1 MSTPYFRFKQF
12 TVWHDRCAMK
22 VGTDG
27 VLLGAWAEAIAY
39 KEDASAASPAV
50 PHIVRRIL
58 DIGTGSGLIALMLAQ
73 RFPNAIIDG
82 IDIDPSA
89 VLQAKDNFS
98 ASPFSTRLHA
108 YSSPLQEWQPQEK
121 YDMIVSNPP
130 YFSNSLLC
138 PDGMRTK
145 ARHAESLSFAELLAH
160 SNRLLTQAGTLSLV
174 LPADA
179 EKAILAEAR
188 LQHLYCVRLCRVH
201 TTANKPAKRILVT
214 FSHQTP
220 ATTLTPETLCL
231 STPTHPR
238 SPAYSALTQDF
249 YL

>member
-27 VLLGAWAEAIAY
+27 VLLGAWASTT
-39 KEDASAASPAV
+39 DSPAANTDKTSPV
-50 PHIVRRIL
+50 ERIL

-174 LPADA
+174 LPAEA
-179 EKAILAEAR
+179 EKAIMKEAR

-231 STPTHPR
+231 STPDHPR

>member
-1 MSTPYFRFKQF
+1 MSSPYFRFKQF
-12 TVWHDRCAMK
+12 TVWHDRCAIK

-27 VLLGAWAEAIAY
+27 VLLAAWAEAIAY
-39 KEDASAASPAV
+39 KEDASAANPAV

-98 ASPFSTRLHA
+98 SSPFSTRLRA
-108 YSSPLQEWQPQEK
+108 CPSPLQEWQPQEK

-138 PDGMRTK
+138 LDGMRTK
-145 ARHAESLSFAELLAH
+145 ARHAESLSFADLIAH
-160 SNRLLTQAGTLSLV
+160 SYRLLTQAGTLSLV

-179 EKAILAEAR
+179 EKAIMKEAR

-214 FSHQTP
+214 FSYQTP
-220 ATTLTPETLCL
+220 ATTLAPEMLCL
-231 STPTHPR
+231 SSPNSPR
-238 SPAYSALTQDF
+238 SAAYSALTQDF

>member
-27 VLLGAWAEAIAY
+27 VLLGAWAGASEPSEEASQ
-39 KEDASAASPAV
+39 SAETSS
-50 PHIVRRIL
+50 IKRIL

-98 ASPFSTRLHA
+98 ASSFSTRLRA
-108 YSSPLQEWQPQEK
+108 CSSPLQEWQPQEK

-145 ARHAESLSFAELLAH
+145 ARHAESLSFADLLAH

-231 STPTHPR
+231 STPDHPR

>member
-12 TVWHDRCAMK
+12 TIWHDRCAMK

-27 VLLGAWAEAIAY
+27 VLLGAWAGTT
-39 KEDASAASPAV
+39 DSPAANTDKTSPV
-50 PHIVRRIL
+50 ERIL

-108 YSSPLQEWQPQEK
+108 YTSSLQDWQPKDQ

-138 PDGMRTK
+138 LDNMRTI
-145 ARHAESLSFAELLAH
+145 ARHDNILSFAELLEH

>member
-27 VLLGAWAEAIAY
+27 VLLGAWASTT
-39 KEDASAASPAV
+39 DSPAANTDKTSPV
-50 PHIVRRIL
+50 ERIL

-82 IDIDPSA
+82 IDIAPSA

-179 EKAILAEAR
+179 EKAIMKEAR
-188 LQHLYCVRLCRVH
+188 QQHLYCVRLCRVH

-231 STPTHPR
+231 STPDHPR

>member
-12 TVWHDRCAMK
+12 TIWHDRCAMK

-27 VLLGAWAEAIAY
+27 VLLGAWAGTT
-39 KEDASAASPAV
+39 DSPVANPDITSPV
-50 PHIVRRIL
+50 DRIL

-108 YSSPLQEWQPQEK
+108 SSSPLQAWQPKAK

-138 PDGMRTK
+138 LDNMRTI
-145 ARHAESLSFAELLAH
+145 ARHDNILSFAELLEH

-179 EKAILAEAR
+179 ENAILAEAK

-201 TTANKPAKRILVT
+201 TTATKPAKRLLIT
-214 FSHQTP
+214 FAHQEP
-220 ATTLTPETLCL
+220 ESTLLKPETLCL
-231 STPTHPR
+231 SEGNQPR
-238 SPAYSALTQDF
+238 SAAYSALTRDF

>member
-12 TVWHDRCAMK
+12 TIWHDRCAMK

-27 VLLGAWAEAIAY
+27 VLLGAWAGTT
-39 KEDASAASPAV
+39 DSPAANTDKTSPV
-50 PHIVRRIL
+50 DRIL

-138 PDGMRTK
+138 PDDMRTR
-145 ARHAESLSFAELLAH
+145 ARHAESLSFADLLAH

-231 STPTHPR
+231 STPAHPR

>member
-98 ASPFSTRLHA
+98 ASPFSTRLHV
-108 YSSPLQEWQPQEK
+108 YSSPLQEWQSQEK

-138 PDGMRTK
+138 PDNARTN
-145 ARHAESLSFAELLAH
+145 ARHDNTLSFAELFEH
-160 SNRLLTQAGTLSLV
+160 SDRLLSPCGTLALV

-179 EKAILAEAR
+179 EKEILALSR
-188 LQHLYCVRLCRVH
+188 LHHLYCVRLCRVH
-201 TTANKPAKRILVT
+201 TTAAKPAKRILIAFYRQALT
-214 FSHQTP
+214 CP
-220 ATTLTPETLCL
+220 LTPETLCL
-231 STPTHPR
+231 SENGLPR
-238 SPAYSALTQDF
+238 STAYSALTQDF

>member
-27 VLLGAWAEAIAY
+27 VLLGAWASTT
-39 KEDASAASPAV
+39 DSPAANTDKTSPV
-50 PHIVRRIL
+50 ERIL

-82 IDIDPSA
+82 IDIAPSA

-145 ARHAESLSFAELLAH
+145 ARHAESLSFAELSAH

-174 LPADA
+174 LPAEA
-179 EKAILAEAR
+179 EKAIMKEAR

-231 STPTHPR
+231 STPDHPR

>member
-39 KEDASAASPAV
+39 KEDASSPAV

-145 ARHAESLSFAELLAH
+145 ARHAKSLSFADLLAH

-231 STPTHPR
+231 STPDHPR

>member
-27 VLLGAWAEAIAY
+27 VLLGAWAGTT
-39 KEDASAASPAV
+39 DSPAANTDKTSPV
-50 PHIVRRIL
+50 ERIL

-108 YSSPLQEWQPQEK
+108 SSSPLQAWQPKAK

-138 PDGMRTK
+138 LDNMRTI
-145 ARHAESLSFAELLAH
+145 ARHDNILSFAELLEH
-160 SNRLLTQAGTLSLV
+160 SNRLSTQAGTLSLV

-220 ATTLTPETLCL
+220 ATTLTPEMLCL
-231 STPTHPR
+231 SPPDHPR

>member
-12 TVWHDRCAMK
+12 TIWHDRCAMK

-27 VLLGAWAEAIAY
+27 VLLGAWAGTT
-39 KEDASAASPAV
+39 DSPAANTDKTSPV
-50 PHIVRRIL
+50 DRIL

-98 ASPFSTRLHA
+98 VSPFSTRLHA
-108 YSSPLQEWQPQEK
+108 RSSSLQEWLPKEK

-138 PDGMRTK
+138 PDSMRTK
-145 ARHAESLSFAELLAH
+145 ARHAELLSFVDLLAH

-179 EKAILAEAR
+179 EKAILSEAR

-201 TTANKPAKRILVT
+201 TTATKPAKRVLIT
-214 FSHQTP
+214 FAHQEP
-220 ATTLTPETLCL
+220 ESTLLKPETLCL
-231 STPTHPR
+231 SEGNQPR
-238 SPAYSALTQDF
+238 SAAYSALTRDF

>member
-27 VLLGAWAEAIAY
+27 VLLGAWAGASEPSEEASQ
-39 KEDASAASPAV
+39 SAETSS
-50 PHIVRRIL
+50 IKRIL

-179 EKAILAEAR
+179 EKAIMKEAR

-231 STPTHPR
+231 STPDHPR

>member
-27 VLLGAWAEAIAY
+27 VLLGAWASTT
-39 KEDASAASPAV
+39 DSPAANTDKTSPV
-50 PHIVRRIL
+50 ERIL

-82 IDIDPSA
+82 IDIAPSA

-174 LPADA
+174 LPAEA
-179 EKAILAEAR
+179 EKAIMKEAR

-231 STPTHPR
+231 STPDHPR

>member
-1 MSTPYFRFKQF
+1 MSAAPYFRFKQF

-27 VLLGAWAEAIAY
+27 VLLGAWAGTSESPEGASQPAMTSAI
-39 KEDASAASPAV
+39 K
-50 PHIVRRIL
+50 RIL
-58 DIGTGSGLIALMLAQ
+58 DIGTGSGLVALMLAQ

-108 YSSPLQEWQPQEK
+108 YSSPLQEWQSQEK
-121 YDMIVSNPP
+121 YDMIISNPP

-145 ARHAESLSFAELLAH
+145 ARHAESLSFADLIAH

-179 EKAILAEAR
+179 EKTIMKEAR

-201 TTANKPAKRILVT
+201 TTATKPAKRILVT
-214 FSHQTP
+214 FSYQTP
-220 ATTLTPETLCL
+220 ATTLAPEMLCL
-231 STPTHPR
+231 SSPNSPR
-238 SPAYSALTQDF
+238 SAAYSALTQDF

>member
-27 VLLGAWAEAIAY
+27 VLLGAWAGASEPSEEASQ
-39 KEDASAASPAV
+39 SAETSS
-50 PHIVRRIL
+50 IKRIL

-89 VLQAKDNFS
+89 VLQAQDNFS

-108 YSSPLQEWQPQEK
+108 YSSLLQEWHPQEK

-138 PDGMRTK
+138 PNGMRTK
-145 ARHAESLSFAELLAH
+145 ARHAKSLSFADLLAH

-174 LPADA
+174 LPSDA
-179 EKAILAEAR
+179 EKAIMKESR

-214 FSHQTP
+214 FSHQTL
-220 ATTLTPETLCL
+220 ATTLAPDMLCL
-231 STPTHPR
+231 SAPDHPR

>member
-27 VLLGAWAEAIAY
+27 VLLGAWASTT
-39 KEDASAASPAV
+39 DSPAANTDKTSPV
-50 PHIVRRIL
+50 ERIL
-58 DIGTGSGLIALMLAQ
+58 DIGTGSGLVALMLAQ

-179 EKAILAEAR
+179 EKAIMKEAR
-188 LQHLYCVRLCRVH
+188 QQHLYCVRLCRVH

-231 STPTHPR
+231 STPDHPR

>member
-27 VLLGAWAEAIAY
+27 VLLGAWAGASEPSEEASQ
-39 KEDASAASPAV
+39 SAETSS
-50 PHIVRRIL
+50 IKRIL

-98 ASPFSTRLHA
+98 ASSFSTRLHA

-138 PDGMRTK
+138 PDDLRTK

-174 LPADA
+174 LPAEA
-179 EKAILAEAR
+179 EKAIMKEAR

-214 FSHQTP
+214 FSHQTL
-220 ATTLTPETLCL
+220 ATTLAPDMLCL
-231 STPTHPR
+231 SAPDHPR

>member
-27 VLLGAWAEAIAY
+27 VLLGTWAEAIAY

-145 ARHAESLSFAELLAH
+145 ARHAESLSFAELSAH

-231 STPTHPR
+231 STPNHPR

>member
-12 TVWHDRCAMK
+12 TIWHDRCAMK

-27 VLLGAWAEAIAY
+27 VLLGAWAGTT
-39 KEDASAASPAV
+39 DSPAANTDKTSPV
-50 PHIVRRIL
+50 DRIL
-58 DIGTGSGLIALMLAQ
+58 DVGTGSGLIALMLAQ

-138 PDGMRTK
+138 PDDMRTR
-145 ARHAESLSFAELLAH
+145 ARHAESLSFADLLAH

-231 STPTHPR
+231 STPAHPR

>member
-12 TVWHDRCAMK
+12 TIWHDRCAMK

-27 VLLGAWAEAIAY
+27 VLLGAWAGTT
-39 KEDASAASPAV
+39 DSPAANTDKTSPV
-50 PHIVRRIL
+50 DRIL

-89 VLQAKDNFS
+89 VLQAQDNFS
-98 ASPFSTRLHA
+98 VSPFSTRLRA
-108 YSSPLQEWQPQEK
+108 CSSSLQEWLPKEK

-138 PDGMRTK
+138 PDSMRTK
-145 ARHAESLSFAELLAH
+145 ARHAELLSFVDLLAH

-201 TTANKPAKRILVT
+201 TTATKPAKRLLIT
-214 FSHQTP
+214 FAHQEP
-220 ATTLTPETLCL
+220 ESTLLKPETLCL
-231 STPTHPR
+231 SEGNQPR
-238 SPAYSALTQDF
+238 SAAYSALTRDF

>member
-12 TVWHDRCAMK
+12 TIWHDRCAMK

-27 VLLGAWAEAIAY
+27 VLLGAWAGTT
-39 KEDASAASPAV
+39 DSPAANTDKTSPV
-50 PHIVRRIL
+50 ERIL

-98 ASPFSTRLHA
+98 ASPFSTHLHA
-108 YSSPLQEWQPQEK
+108 SSSPLQAWQPKAK

-138 PDGMRTK
+138 LDNMRTI
-145 ARHAESLSFAELLAH
+145 ARHDNILSFAELLEH

-231 STPTHPR
+231 STPAHPR

>member
-12 TVWHDRCAMK
+12 TIWHDRCAMK

-27 VLLGAWAEAIAY
+27 VLLGAWAGTT
-39 KEDASAASPAV
+39 DSPAANTDKTSPV
-50 PHIVRRIL
+50 DRIL

-89 VLQAKDNFS
+89 VLQAQDNFS
-98 ASPFSTRLHA
+98 VSPFSTRLRA
-108 YSSPLQEWQPQEK
+108 CSSSLQEWLPKEK

-138 PDGMRTK
+138 LDNMRTI
-145 ARHAESLSFAELLAH
+145 ARHDNILSFAELLEH

-201 TTANKPAKRILVT
+201 TTATKPAKRLLIT
-214 FSHQTP
+214 FAHQEP
-220 ATTLTPETLCL
+220 ESTLLKPETLCL
-231 STPTHPR
+231 SEGNQPR
-238 SPAYSALTQDF
+238 SAAYSALTRDF